1 MTLFHFYLLSLISIV
16 PASVAATYS
25 LVDNFFDFGTDGVG
39 QVTAASVSGAFV
51 TIAQRNDSLP
61 FFFVFST
68 TSGGKPIREWGN
80 TSTLSSPHGM
90 HDVRS
95 NENEVWVCDIAGN
108 VVILFDS
115 TTSEKLAVIGTGK
128 KGNGLDPLEF
138 SSVADVAP
146 LQNGALIIADGDG
159 GSNSRV
165 VRVDVNASSPSG
177 YSTVW
182 AVGGNG
188 TKIGQFQS
196 PHSVAHHN
204 TNNLAW
210 IADRGNNRLQ
220 ALDADSGS
228 VVGVWENSCF
238 NNGQPWGVR
247 VDEQRHVLI
256 VADGLLGNVY
266 ILNLDDAGPKGSFGK
281 CTPSTLL
288 QTITVG
294 VAPKPHELAIDYST
308 GDFYLS
314 NVGTPTSAQK
324 YAYSP

>member
-1 MTLFHFYLLSLISIV
+1 MLPRYLLVLLTFV
-16 PASVAATYS
+16 YSVFAGSYT
-25 LVDNFFDFGTDGVG
+25 LVDNFFDFDTDGVEE
-39 QVTAASVSGAFV
+39 VTAASVSGQFV
-51 TIAQRNDSLP
+51 TIAQRNASLP

-68 TSGGKPIREWGN
+68 ATGGKPTRVWG
-80 TSTLSSPHGM
+80 STANLTSPHGM
-90 HDVRS
+90 HDDRA
-95 NENEVWVCDIAGN
+95 NEDYIWVCDIAGN

-115 TTSEKLAVIGTGK
+115 TTSEKKAVIGNGK
-128 KGNGLDPLEF
+128 KGSGLEPLEF

-146 LQNGALIIADGDG
+146 LQNGGVIIADGDG

-177 YSTVW
+177 YSTIW

-188 TKIGQFQS
+188 TKVGQFQS
-196 PHSVAHHN
+196 PHSVAHHY

-210 IADRGNNRLQ
+210 VADRGNNRLQ
-220 ALDADSGS
+220 AIDADTGS
-228 VVGVWENSCF
+228 VVGVWDNSCF
-238 NNGQPWGVR
+238 GNGQPWGVR
-247 VDEQRHVLI
+247 VDEQRHALI

-266 ILNLDDAGPKGSFGK
+266 ILNLDDAGSKGSFGK

-288 QTITVG
+288 QTISVG
-294 VAPKPHELAIDYST
+294 AAPKPHELAIDYSN
-308 GDFYLS
+308 GDFYLA